1 MGENKLLEESADM
14 KSVVLV
20 QAQEGSEGVD

>member
-14 KSVVLV
+14 QSVVLV
-20 QAQEGSEGVD
+20 RAEEGSEGVD